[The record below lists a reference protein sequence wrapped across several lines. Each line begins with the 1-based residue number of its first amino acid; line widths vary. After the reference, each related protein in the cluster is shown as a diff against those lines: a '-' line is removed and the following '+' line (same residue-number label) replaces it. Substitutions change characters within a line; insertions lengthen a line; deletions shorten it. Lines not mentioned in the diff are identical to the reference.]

1 MSSSE
6 RADPLCG
13 GAEAPALRP
22 VAGRSGFGSPD
33 GNAIVGRLRRLA
45 LFGSAFLSGTALSGL
60 ATAALAQQSG
70 NAAVRLFSSTEV
82 IVSSLVMGALG
93 AALFSAIWLVRQRGN
108 MEAET
113 QEMRSALSDA
123 QQRISKFEALIADK
137 NRRIVVWE
145 SGSSKPEFLGQ
156 LPVETGAPQQDR
168 EFLAFGRWMRGSSAS
183 ELEKSIELLRV
194 EARSFDMVVET
205 NRDEIL
211 EVQGRVSGGKA
222 FVRFIALN
230 NLRAELAELKI
241 ERERLTNSIMLFHSL
256 LDAIEQPVWRRDSQ
270 GKLTWVNHA
279 YGDAVE
285 ASTPAQ
291 AIEDGREFLG
301 SIAREKIRAAA
312 TSTSPFHD
320 RISTVVHG
328 NRTMFDVV
336 DVVVPGGS
344 TGIAIDVSEVEA
356 VREELKRTL
365 KSHAETL
372 DHLATPVAIFDGDRR
387 LQFYNQAFVQ
397 LWGFTLPFLDQ
408 RPDNSELLDKL
419 RSDGKLPEQLS
430 WRSWKETALSVYQS
444 PDTQTDLWHLPN
456 GQTLRVIATAH
467 PQGGA
472 TWVFENLTEQV
483 DLETRYNTLVQ
494 VQGET
499 IDHLSEGVAVFG
511 PDGRIRLSNPAF
523 RALWGITAEESKP
536 GTHIKA
542 IETAC
547 SPSYDKP
554 DGWRRFGQMLTNFD
568 DERPSL
574 QGTFELYSGLILDY
588 AVTPLPNAQTMLT
601 FVDMTASARAERAL
615 KEKNEALQKADE
627 LKNDFVQ
634 HVSYELRSPLTNII
648 GFTDLLKTPGIGTLN
663 ERQSEYIDHI
673 STSSSVLLTIVN
685 DILDLATVDAGIMQL
700 NYSEMAIDDLL
711 DDVAMQIADR
721 LHENGVALAI
731 TAPAGLGT
739 IVADQQRLKQILIK
753 LLTNATNF
761 APEGSAITL
770 NCWRTH
776 SDVFFSVTDKGP
788 GIPEDILK
796 TVFDRFSANAKGGKR
811 SGAGLGLSIVESFVT
826 LHHGDVAIDSKPG
839 QGTTVTCRIP
849 SGTTARSVAAE

>member
-1 MSSSE
+1 MSVRKMSSSE

-22 VAGRSGFGSPD
+22 FAGRSGFGSPD

-70 NAAVRLFSSTEV
+70 DAAVRLFSSTEV

-183 ELEKSIELLRV
+183 ELEKSIELLRM

-241 ERERLTNSIMLFHSL
+241 ERERLTNSIMVFHSL
-256 LDAIEQPVWRRDSQ
+256 LDAIEQPVWRRDSH

-523 RALWGITAEESKP
+523 RALWGITAEDQA
-536 GTHIKA
+536 GHA
-542 IETAC
+542 
-547 SPSYDKP
+547 Y
-554 DGWRRFGQMLTNFD
+554 
-568 DERPSL
+568 
-574 QGTFELYSGLILDY
+574 QGD
-588 AVTPLPNAQTMLT
+588 
-601 FVDMTASARAERAL
+601 R
-615 KEKNEALQKADE
+615 
-627 LKNDFVQ
+627 
-634 HVSYELRSPLTNII
+634 
-648 GFTDLLKTPGIGTLN
+648 
-663 ERQSEYIDHI
+663 
-673 STSSSVLLTIVN
+673 
-685 DILDLATVDAGIMQL
+685 
-700 NYSEMAIDDLL
+700 
-711 DDVAMQIADR
+711 DR
-721 LHENGVALAI
+721 LLAI
-731 TAPAGLGT
+731 L
-739 IVADQQRLKQILIK
+739 
-753 LLTNATNF
+753 
-761 APEGSAITL
+761 
-770 NCWRTH
+770 
-776 SDVFFSVTDKGP
+776 
-788 GIPEDILK
+788 
-796 TVFDRFSANAKGGKR
+796 
-811 SGAGLGLSIVESFVT
+811 
-826 LHHGDVAIDSKPG
+826 
-839 QGTTVTCRIP
+839 
-849 SGTTARSVAAE
+849 